1 MKRNTTQK
9 LVFLASLLMTN
20 LVCTSV
26 TQASDISIYRA
37 AQTGNITLMFMLDNS
52 GSMSNSGSYDSTG
65 VTRLER
71 VRSGMIDVLAGGNGV
86 SAISDDKIIGLSS
99 FYNSSSGYVMV
110 PARALSTGITG
121 GGTYTAKK
129 PVYKYYYANSTTSTL
144 SYSSC
149 TAWSSYGTCTTWGA
163 ATTTKPSSSASYYEA
178 CPYVNGRAC
187 RLYYNNATI
196 SVTDQRTLLLKEM
209 STWTGNYST
218 PTGEAYAEVAAY
230 MLGTS
235 TTSTV
240 TADIPMYFKYSV
252 STTTKTYSYRK
263 NGSTYYS
270 CTAGTTSASTS
281 NCATKLS
288 TAPTLTGYTAETSG
302 NNTYYYQSNTT
313 STTNYK
319 SCTAYTASGCTTW
332 GTAST
337 TNPTTSSYST
347 SCTVSGTSGACV
359 YETKQITTIPSGS
372 GFSYSVSTS
381 KNDSQT
387 AYTSPLTTDN
397 AECSGQ
403 GIYLLTDGEPNGA
416 SNSVVQTLMQNA
428 LTSSYSSNLTC
439 SGTLFNGTGAR
450 YTGNGWNC
458 ISDLSQ
464 LLLNRS
470 IDGTTSTSQL
480 NPKNLVIKTAVV
492 GFGSDF
498 NGLTSYNSALSQA
511 QNLANIDSSSASVD
525 VKNAAKWGVYGQ
537 GGWYSGSSSADVV
550 ESVNSFISSLAT
562 DIPSVTTGSSYIP
575 DDQLNP
581 TVVQNYTYSSQF
593 QPTPDATYQLWAG
606 NLKKYQVL
614 DGYIK
619 DVNGDA
625 ITNSSGK
632 IVDNYDYWSQY
643 VSSSATNSAALKLVG
658 GVKANLPMG
667 MTTAFV
673 ANRKLLMNRDTSG
686 AATATQ
692 LNQISSSYVT
702 NTTDSSRGYLLSLL
716 GYIINTP
723 ADTTSLPTTTT
734 ALGQLNE
741 LRQVGAVMHSSPVLL
756 TQSGTIGSSD
766 GTVTTSN
773 RDDYILFGTT
783 QGVLSV
789 VDATTGKEKF
799 AFVPNE
805 MVASQKKAFLEYTT
819 TSGFSTSTY
828 QPFYYGV
835 DAPWT
840 QYSEYVVQSDGT
852 MTVGSGIGTSTGVQM
867 AYGGLRMG
875 GRSYYALN
883 LQDMNAPKL
892 AFRIDPN
899 TSAVY
904 YNGSSTSYNEL
915 SYMGQSWSKP
925 TIGFVKWNGKKTR
938 VMFVGGGYDAG
949 GTNGDGSFDS
959 TTGER
964 TGFSGYEGSSY
975 TQTNNIGAG
984 VYMFNAETGALLWW
998 TGANATNANTTSG
1011 VGYSTAS
1018 NMQFS
1023 ISSQI
1028 KGIDRNSDGLIDHL
1042 YFGDL
1047 GGQFWRVDLNNNLS
1061 SFDKD
1066 LFSKTPVRLLN
1077 LHNGIYSPRFYEM
1090 PAFSTYSNSGTTF
1103 GVASIGSGNR
1113 SLPRFNSSSTSYKN
1127 DAIYNIYDKDVA
1139 RSDLYSMTNATYQ
1152 VCAAQNTGSTVDCK
1166 GAALNT
1172 QNATLS
1178 TLGQLTTN
1186 ANTTAVAP
1194 YSTTNGWYYYFTSQ
1208 LIQDAKVLSTPIV
1221 LDSDMYVTT
1230 FDGSKDGLSGDCGAG
1245 VKGESYV
1252 YQFCMPYGVCTAA
1265 QITASTFLNGS
1276 GLGAGIVSP
1285 AVGSNNNNGSNR
1297 ALIST
1302 TGSLAGGASKDY
1314 STPLSLVPIRWY
1326 ETGK

>member
-52 GSMSNSGSYDSTG
+52 GSMGSTDSTG
-65 VTRLER
+65 VSRLER
-71 VRSGMIDVLAGGNGV
+71 VRSGMIDVLAGGSGV
-86 SAISDDKIIGLSS
+86 SALSDDKIIGLSS
-99 FYNSSSGYVMV
+99 FYNSSSGYVLV
-110 PARALSTGITG
+110 PARALSTGITDG
-121 GGTYTAKK
+121 GAYTAKK
-129 PVYKYYYANSTTSTL
+129 PVYKSYYASSKANTL

-149 TAWSSYGTCTTWGA
+149 TAWTSYETCTTWGA
-163 ATTTKPSSSASYYEA
+163 ATTSPSSSASYYEA

-218 PTGEAYAEVAAY
+218 PSGEAYAEVAAY
-230 MLGTS
+230 MLGTTTMS
-235 TTSTV
+235 WYSCGSSGNSNKSNCTTSL
-240 TADIPMYFKYSV
+240 
-252 STTTKTYSYRK
+252 
-263 NGSTYYS
+263 
-270 CTAGTTSASTS
+270 TSAPS
-281 NCATKLS
+281 
-288 TAPTLTGYTAETSG
+288 LTGYIKETSS
-302 NNTYYYQSNTT
+302 NDTYYYSVTGSNKKYY
-313 STTNYK
+313 YK
-319 SCTAYTASGCTTW
+319 F
-332 GTAST
+332 
-337 TNPTTSSYST
+337 
-347 SCTVSGTSGACV
+347 GA
-359 YETKQITTIPSGS
+359 PSGS

-387 AYTSPLTTDN
+387 AYASPLTTDN

-511 QNLANIDSSSASVD
+511 QNVANINSSSASVD

-643 VSSSATNSAALKLVG
+643 VSSSATNSAALKLAG

-883 LQDMNAPKL
+883 LQDMTAPKL